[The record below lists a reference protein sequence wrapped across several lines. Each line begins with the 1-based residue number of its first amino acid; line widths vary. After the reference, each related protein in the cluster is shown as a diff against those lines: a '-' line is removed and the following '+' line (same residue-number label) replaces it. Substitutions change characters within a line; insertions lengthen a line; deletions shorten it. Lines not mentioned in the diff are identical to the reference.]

1 MNWVKYGKYFMR
13 IKFNSDDNFPL
24 NKILKLHNMTMIIR
38 SVVEEEDGKFYP
50 QIYLDNCLYEL

>member
-50 QIYLDNCLYEL
+50 QIYLDDCLYEL

>member
-24 NKILKLHNMTMIIR
+24 NKILKLHNITMIIR
-38 SVVEEEDGKFYP
+38 SVVEEEDGKLYP
-50 QIYLDNCLYEL
+50 QIYLDDCLYEL